1 MKERT
6 KKVVYPLLI
15 VLFLFFTGTT
25 FQGNDDVYDRINKN
39 LDVFGKVYKNVIL
52 EYVDEIDTD
61 RFMKAGIEGMLS
73 TLDPYT
79 KFYDEENIEELDLIT
94 TGRYGGVGVTI
105 GLRDST
111 VKIIDVMKGYE
122 AEKKGLRVGDEI
134 LEVDGIDAKNMKLE
148 KIRNIVRGEAGTVLI
163 LKVKRDEEEISF
175 NLTRQEIILKNISY
189 SGFLK
194 GEYSNVAYIKLDR
207 FTQSSVNEFEN
218 TLKNFKSNKELKGL
232 IIDLR
237 GNGGGLLDAAIG
249 ILNLIIDKNNLL
261 LITKGKELSNEKKYF
276 SKGDPLI
283 PVNIPLAVLIDKSTA
298 SASEILAGA
307 VQDLDRGI
315 IVGSTSFG
323 KGLVQQ
329 IRDINNESKMKITI
343 QRYYTP
349 SGRWIQEKN
358 YFKENKFGVFMNA
371 EAYSQKEFKTMNG
384 RIVYAN
390 GGITPDVEIDIEPK
404 SEICKYF
411 INKDVFFKFSNYY
424 VSQNPG
430 IKIFKSTDGTLGL
443 FKQFI
448 EAYQYDYIS
457 AADKK
462 ITELRQIAADKKYSA
477 DFGNNLN
484 LLEYEIRL
492 EKEKEFYASENE
504 ILKEIEHEIN
514 KRILSEKEQIENSLD
529 YDDVVLET
537 LKILLNDVE
546 YKRIL
551 NIY

>member
-189 SGFLK
+189 FGFLK

-315 IVGSTSFG
+315 IIGSTSFG

>member
-6 KKVVYPLLI
+6 KKVVYPFLI